1 MDMTGRYAARLRR
14 FYDGRK
20 LILTGAPLA
29 MLRGTSRMVRSLG
42 AARPFLLAAGVGTG
56 PLPSE
61 EEGDRHVLQLTA
73 PDIVSE
79 TRTIMSLLANL
90 PAEALAA
97 LDRYDPDHEALV
109 LSPPANELRSIA
121 GRRVYAPR
129 RPSWRRLEDKTL
141 IDKLWDAH
149 GIRRPPSEVVPATGE
164 AMLAAAR
171 RMDQGLGTVWSG
183 DTREGV
189 NGGAV
194 YVRWVRDE
202 WDAAEAVAFFTIH
215 CDRARVVPFIE
226 GVPCSIHGLVLADG
240 VAVRRPVEMIT
251 LRRRS
256 DGDGRRARGPAAV
269 AAQSGG
275 GRGRAARHQVGGA
288 RGRRAG
294 SRGPAPLRRRLDGH
308 PPGARHQPAAAGRV
322 QPRRLP
328 LHGPWRAACRDA
340 VVRAVERR
348 RLPAAG
354 AGPRPHPGGS
364 AGRPAGRRRL
374 RARRRAPGHLDRPHV
389 IRPARA
395 LTRRSAGFELAAV
408 DHPEVVGERVV
419 EPGDGRHAL
428 GAGGLVVPH
437 RCGHRGLAAGELVDH
452 LGLLDERPAHL
463 HGPRDGGVGARHRAG
478 ALRGGVHAAG
488 LRRHRP

>member
-1 MDMTGRYAARLRR
+1 MDMTGRYPARLRR
-14 FYDGRK
+14 FYGGRK

-97 LDRYDPDHEALV
+97 LDRYDPDHE
-109 LSPPANELRSIA
+109 LRSIA

-141 IDKLWDAH
+141 IDELWDAH

-171 RMDQGLGTVWSG
+171 RMDRGLGTVWSG

-202 WDAAEAVAFFTIH
+202 WDAAEAVAFFTAH

-240 VAVRRPVEMIT
+240 VAVLRPVEMIT
-251 LRRRS
+251 LRPSGSNRLVFAGAATFWDPPEGDREAMRRVAGVVGVALRDQVGYLGAFTV
-256 DGDGRRARGPAAV
+256 DGVLSEDGFLPTELNTRYGAGLMVMADGREDLPLWLLNLAVVEGEPLGIGSADLEADVLEGADRNRSGAAWTVTHRAPPTSRHRLV
-269 AAQSGG
+269 AFSGG
-275 GRGRAARHQVGGA
+275 SCRFARPDEQAAGTLWVGPSNVGGYLRLALDPA
-288 RGRRAG
+288 RIPV
-294 SRGPAPLRRRLDGH
+294 GPPVAPLAVDAFALADERL
-308 PPGARHQPAAAGRV
+308 ATSI
-322 QPRRLP
+322 
-328 LHGPWRAACRDA
+328 GPM
-340 VVRAVERR
+340 
-348 RLPAAG
+348 
-354 AGPRPHPGGS
+354 S
-364 AGRPAGRRRL
+364 
-374 RARRRAPGHLDRPHV
+374 
-389 IRPARA
+389 PARPV
-395 LTRRSAGFELAAV
+395 R
-408 DHPEVVGERVV
+408 
-419 EPGDGRHAL
+419 
-428 GAGGLVVPH
+428 
-437 RCGHRGLAAGELVDH
+437 
-452 LGLLDERPAHL
+452 
-463 HGPRDGGVGARHRAG
+463 
-478 ALRGGVHAAG
+478 
-488 LRRHRP
+488 

>member
-1 MDMTGRYAARLRR
+1 MDMTGRYPARLRR
-14 FYDGRK
+14 FYGGRK

-121 GRRVYAPR
+121 GRRVYA
-129 RPSWRRLEDKTL
+129 
-141 IDKLWDAH
+141 
-149 GIRRPPSEVVPATGE
+149 RRPPSEVVPATGE

-171 RMDQGLGTVWSG
+171 RMDRGLGTVWSG

-240 VAVRRPVEMIT
+240 VAVLRPVEMIT
-251 LRRRS
+251 LRPSGSNRMVFAGAATFWDPPEGDREAMRR
-256 DGDGRRARGPAAV
+256 V
-269 AAQSGG
+269 AGVVGVAL
-275 GRGRAARHQVGGA
+275 RDQVGYLGA
-288 RGRRAG
+288 FTVDGVLSEDGFLPTERNTRYGAGLMVMAEGREDLPLWLLNLAVVEGERLGIRSAVLEADVLDRADQHRSG
-294 SRGPAPLRRRLDGH
+294 AVWTVTHQAPATSRQRPVAFSPGGCRFTDPGEQPAGTLWFGPSNVGGYLRLALDPARIPVGPPVAPLAVDAFALADERL
-308 PPGARHQPAAAGRV
+308 ATSI
-322 QPRRLP
+322 
-328 LHGPWRAACRDA
+328 GPM
-340 VVRAVERR
+340 
-348 RLPAAG
+348 
-354 AGPRPHPGGS
+354 S
-364 AGRPAGRRRL
+364 
-374 RARRRAPGHLDRPHV
+374 
-389 IRPARA
+389 PARPV
-395 LTRRSAGFELAAV
+395 R
-408 DHPEVVGERVV
+408 
-419 EPGDGRHAL
+419 
-428 GAGGLVVPH
+428 
-437 RCGHRGLAAGELVDH
+437 
-452 LGLLDERPAHL
+452 
-463 HGPRDGGVGARHRAG
+463 
-478 ALRGGVHAAG
+478 
-488 LRRHRP
+488 

>member
-1 MDMTGRYAARLRR
+1 MDMTGRYPARLRR
-14 FYDGRK
+14 FYGGRK

-109 LSPPANELRSIA
+109 LSPPANDLQLTAPDIVSETRTIMSLLANLPAEALAALDRYDPDHEALVLSPPANELRSMA

-141 IDKLWDAH
+141 IDELWDAH

-171 RMDQGLGTVWSG
+171 RMDRGLGTVWSG

-240 VAVRRPVEMIT
+240 VAVLRPVEMIT
-251 LRRRS
+251 LRPSGSNRLVFAGAATFWDPPEGDREAMRR
-256 DGDGRRARGPAAV
+256 V
-269 AAQSGG
+269 AGVVGVAL
-275 GRGRAARHQVGGA
+275 RDQVGY
-288 RGRRAG
+288 
-294 SRGPAPLRRRLDGH
+294 
-308 PPGARHQPAAAGRV
+308 
-322 QPRRLP
+322 
-328 LHGPWRAACRDA
+328 
-340 VVRAVERR
+340 
-348 RLPAAG
+348 
-354 AGPRPHPGGS
+354 
-364 AGRPAGRRRL
+364 
-374 RARRRAPGHLDRPHV
+374 
-389 IRPARA
+389 
-395 LTRRSAGFELAAV
+395 
-408 DHPEVVGERVV
+408 
-419 EPGDGRHAL
+419 L
-428 GAGGLVVPH
+428 GAFT
-437 RCGHRGLAAGELVDH
+437 VD
-452 LGLLDERPAHL
+452 G
-463 HGPRDGGVGARHRAG
+463 
-478 ALRGGVHAAG
+478 
-488 LRRHRP
+488 

>member
-1 MDMTGRYAARLRR
+1 MVTGRYSARLRR

-79 TRTIMSLLANL
+79 TRTIMSL
-90 PAEALAA
+90 
-97 LDRYDPDHEALV
+97 
-109 LSPPANELRSIA
+109 
-121 GRRVYAPR
+121 
-129 RPSWRRLEDKTL
+129 
-141 IDKLWDAH
+141 
-149 GIRRPPSEVVPATGE
+149 PATGE

-240 VAVRRPVEMIT
+240 VAVLRPVAMNT
-251 LRRRS
+251 LRPRS

-294 SRGPAPLRRRLDGH
+294 SRGPAPLRRRLV
-308 PPGARHQPAAAGRV
+308 GR
-322 QPRRLP
+322 
-328 LHGPWRAACRDA
+328 
-340 VVRAVERR
+340 
-348 RLPAAG
+348 
-354 AGPRPHPGGS
+354 
-364 AGRPAGRRRL
+364 
-374 RARRRAPGHLDRPHV
+374 
-389 IRPARA
+389 
-395 LTRRSAGFELAAV
+395 
-408 DHPEVVGERVV
+408 
-419 EPGDGRHAL
+419 
-428 GAGGLVVPH
+428 
-437 RCGHRGLAAGELVDH
+437 
-452 LGLLDERPAHL
+452 
-463 HGPRDGGVGARHRAG
+463 
-478 ALRGGVHAAG
+478 
-488 LRRHRP
+488 

>member
-141 IDKLWDAH
+141 IDELWDAH

-171 RMDQGLGTVWSG
+171 RMDRGLGTVWSG

-240 VAVRRPVEMIT
+240 VAVLRPVEMIT
-251 LRRRS
+251 LRPSGSNRLVFAGAATFWDPPEGDREAMRRVAGVVGVALRDQVGYLGAFTV
-256 DGDGRRARGPAAV
+256 DGVLSEDGFLPTELNTRYGAGLMVMADGREDLPLWLLNLAVVEGERLGIRSAVLEADVLDRADQHRSGAVWTVTHQAPATSRQRPVAFSPGGCRFTDPGEQPAGTLWFGP
-269 AAQSGG
+269 SN
-275 GRGRAARHQVGGA
+275 VGGYLRLALDPA
-288 RGRRAG
+288 RIPV
-294 SRGPAPLRRRLDGH
+294 GPPVAPLAVDAFALADERL
-308 PPGARHQPAAAGRV
+308 ATSI
-322 QPRRLP
+322 
-328 LHGPWRAACRDA
+328 GPM
-340 VVRAVERR
+340 
-348 RLPAAG
+348 
-354 AGPRPHPGGS
+354 S
-364 AGRPAGRRRL
+364 
-374 RARRRAPGHLDRPHV
+374 
-389 IRPARA
+389 PARPV
-395 LTRRSAGFELAAV
+395 R
-408 DHPEVVGERVV
+408 
-419 EPGDGRHAL
+419 
-428 GAGGLVVPH
+428 
-437 RCGHRGLAAGELVDH
+437 
-452 LGLLDERPAHL
+452 
-463 HGPRDGGVGARHRAG
+463 
-478 ALRGGVHAAG
+478 
-488 LRRHRP
+488 

>member
-1 MDMTGRYAARLRR
+1 MDMTGRYPARLRR
-14 FYDGRK
+14 FYGGRK

-141 IDKLWDAH
+141 IDELWDAH

-171 RMDQGLGTVWSG
+171 RMDRGLGTVWSG

-240 VAVRRPVEMIT
+240 VAVLRPVEMIT
-251 LRRRS
+251 LRPSGSNRLVFAGAATFWDPPEGDREAMRR
-256 DGDGRRARGPAAV
+256 V
-269 AAQSGG
+269 AGVVGVAL
-275 GRGRAARHQVGGA
+275 RDQVGYLGA
-288 RGRRAG
+288 FTVDGVLSEDGFLPTELNTRYGAGLMVMAEERADQHRSG
-294 SRGPAPLRRRLDGH
+294 AVWTVTHQAPATSRQRPVAFSPGGCRFTDPGEQPAGTLWFGPSNVGGYLRLALDPARIPVGPPVAPLAVDAFALADERL
-308 PPGARHQPAAAGRV
+308 ATSI
-322 QPRRLP
+322 
-328 LHGPWRAACRDA
+328 GPM
-340 VVRAVERR
+340 
-348 RLPAAG
+348 
-354 AGPRPHPGGS
+354 S
-364 AGRPAGRRRL
+364 
-374 RARRRAPGHLDRPHV
+374 
-389 IRPARA
+389 PARPV
-395 LTRRSAGFELAAV
+395 R
-408 DHPEVVGERVV
+408 
-419 EPGDGRHAL
+419 
-428 GAGGLVVPH
+428 
-437 RCGHRGLAAGELVDH
+437 
-452 LGLLDERPAHL
+452 
-463 HGPRDGGVGARHRAG
+463 
-478 ALRGGVHAAG
+478 
-488 LRRHRP
+488 

>member
-149 GIRRPPSEVVPATGE
+149 GIRRPPSERCGPATPARG
-164 AMLAAAR
+164 LTAAR
-171 RMDQGLGTVWSG
+171 STSAGCVKSGMRPRRSPSSRSIATEPGWCRSSRACRAASTVWCWPTG
-183 DTREGV
+183 
-189 NGGAV
+189 
-194 YVRWVRDE
+194 WP
-202 WDAAEAVAFFTIH
+202 
-215 CDRARVVPFIE
+215 CCAR
-226 GVPCSIHGLVLADG
+226 
-240 VAVRRPVEMIT
+240 
-251 LRRRS
+251 
-256 DGDGRRARGPAAV
+256 
-269 AAQSGG
+269 
-275 GRGRAARHQVGGA
+275 
-288 RGRRAG
+288 
-294 SRGPAPLRRRLDGH
+294 SR
-308 PPGARHQPAAAGRV
+308 
-322 QPRRLP
+322 
-328 LHGPWRAACRDA
+328 
-340 VVRAVERR
+340 
-348 RLPAAG
+348 
-354 AGPRPHPGGS
+354 
-364 AGRPAGRRRL
+364 
-374 RARRRAPGHLDRPHV
+374 
-389 IRPARA
+389 
-395 LTRRSAGFELAAV
+395 
-408 DHPEVVGERVV
+408 
-419 EPGDGRHAL
+419 
-428 GAGGLVVPH
+428 
-437 RCGHRGLAAGELVDH
+437 
-452 LGLLDERPAHL
+452 
-463 HGPRDGGVGARHRAG
+463 
-478 ALRGGVHAAG
+478 
-488 LRRHRP
+488 